1 MLSDKIYELRR
12 KSGLSQEQLAEKLDV
27 SRQAVS
33 KWENG
38 TAVPESDK
46 LVVMSDFFHVTTDYL
61 LKDETVKTEEKE
73 EKDEKRPDTAK
84 VGLMITAVNA
94 ILLIVFGVF
103 RIFGGKAAED
113 MGASSVI
120 TLDGNAI
127 VMIICALLSIAGMVL
142 FLRNRRK

>member
-1 MLSDKIYELRR
+1 MLSEKIYELRR
-12 KSGLSQEQLAEKLDV
+12 KSGLSQEQLAEELNV

-46 LVVMSDFFHVTTDYL
+46 LVAMSDFFHVTTDYL
-61 LKDETVKTEEKE
+61 LKDDADRPEEKGE
-73 EKDEKRPDTAK
+73 NDEKRTDTAK
-84 VGLMITAVNA
+84 IGLIITAVNA
-94 ILLIVFGVF
+94 VLLIVFGLF

-113 MGASSVI
+113 MGASSMI
-120 TLDGNAI
+120 ILDGNSI

>member
-61 LKDETVKTEEKE
+61 LKDKAPMPEEKE
-73 EKDEKRPDTAK
+73 EKDEKIPDTAK

-103 RIFGGKAAED
+103 RIFGGEAAED